1 MVQVVRTVPLFASL
15 HEDAWDEVAGMLTGL
30 CYARDAFIFF
40 EGDLPDSC
48 YVIWM

>member
-30 CYARDAFIFF
+30 CYRA
-40 EGDLPDSC
+40 
-48 YVIWM
+48 